1 LKWWIY
7 SAIKKQSKKERS
19 REREHV
25 LREEG
30 SEGRGSLAGFGD
42 DGRQWGGGERGG
54 GFLSSTF
61 RIEEEEEAVVDKR

>member
-30 SEGRGSLAGFGD
+30 SEGRGSPAGFGD
-42 DGRQWGGGERGG
+42 DGRQWGGGGERE

-61 RIEEEEEAVVDKR
+61 RIEEEEEEVMDKR